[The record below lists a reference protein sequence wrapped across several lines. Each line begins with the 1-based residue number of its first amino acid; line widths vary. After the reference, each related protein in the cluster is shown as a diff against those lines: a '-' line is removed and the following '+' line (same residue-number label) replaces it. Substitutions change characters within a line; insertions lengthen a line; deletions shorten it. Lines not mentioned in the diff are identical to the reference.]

1 MKLTRRIFVSGL
13 LVRPRT
19 GENIRVAV
27 LEVFAVNGSPT
38 AALVR
43 HAKPEERDSFGE
55 WLRAHPQS
63 YVRLQNKSGQET
75 TATCFRVRLCF
86 GRGLVLLDRRLSIRE
101 GDTLT
106 LIT

>member
-1 MKLTRRIFVSGL
+1 MKLTRRAFVSGL

-27 LEVFAVNGSPT
+27 LEVFAVNGSTT
-38 AALVR
+38 AALVH
-43 HAKPEERDSFGE
+43 HATPEERDSFGE

-63 YVRLQNKSGQET
+63 SVRLQNVSGQQT

-86 GRGLVLLDRRLSIRE
+86 GRGLLLLDRQLSLRE
-101 GDTLT
+101 GDRLT